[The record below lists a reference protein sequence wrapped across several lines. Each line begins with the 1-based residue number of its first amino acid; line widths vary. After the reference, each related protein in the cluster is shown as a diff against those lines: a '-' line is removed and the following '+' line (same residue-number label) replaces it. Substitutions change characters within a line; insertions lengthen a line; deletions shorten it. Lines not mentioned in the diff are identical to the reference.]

1 MVFKNTY
8 VVIFFLIISISSQ
21 SQGLR
26 TLGKNIINSN
36 GDEVLLKGVGL
47 GGWMLQEGYMMNS
60 SGAAD
65 TQHEFI
71 EKLTLLIGEE
81 ETEIFYNNWRQNFIT
96 EQDVDSIA
104 NYGYNSIRLP
114 MHYNLFT
121 LPIEEESVEGEN
133 TWLDTTVLV

>member
-1 MVFKNTY
+1 MTFIKKHF
-8 VVIFFLIISISSQ
+8 VVLLLLLSISTQ

-36 GDEVLLKGVGL
+36 GDEILLKGVGL

-71 EKLTLLIGEE
+71 EKLILLIGEE
-81 ETEIFYNNWRQNFIT
+81 ETENFYNNWRQNFIT
-96 EQDVDSIA
+96 EQDVNTIA
-104 NYGYNSIRLP
+104 NHGYNSIRLP

-121 LPIEEESVEGEN
+121 LPIEDEPVE
-133 TWLDTTVLV
+133 